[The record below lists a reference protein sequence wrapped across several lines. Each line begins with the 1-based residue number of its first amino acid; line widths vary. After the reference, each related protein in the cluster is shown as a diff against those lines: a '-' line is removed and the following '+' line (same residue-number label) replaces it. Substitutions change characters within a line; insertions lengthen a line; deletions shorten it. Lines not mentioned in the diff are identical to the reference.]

1 MTVAR
6 AWLLVTVLATTAV
19 APCRVVLAAG
29 RPSWLPGEVV
39 AWRASPGAR
48 EAELRVRGVVVAR
61 LFGPAAW
68 PRVAA
73 AARTLRRPLLPSLAV
88 GVRPRGASA
97 ALVVDGQAVLVAGRL
112 DARQEGTDPATLA
125 SRWAERLREA
135 LAIPPLAVTPSS
147 VVLSP
152 DGVAT
157 LQVAAATPGPLAV
170 GPADRRVVAVRLLRG
185 AIELRGRV
193 LGATVVVVSLGPYQV
208 AVPVSVRPPAG
219 HIPPEAEVVVTGAP
233 APATV
238 IREAVRR
245 QLDAAVVRTPGA
257 VLRWSA
263 IPVDG
268 PLEAGAAITVHVPVS
283 LRSPYAGPVERRM
296 AVTIRNEPLALR
308 DPEIL
313 LVSNRPETITG
324 NGLLFEE
331 MLQPRRGARLLYHH
345 MNGSPGQARI
355 LSITLINPG
364 ATRARV
370 HYLSGH
376 AGPSPDPMQVGWL
389 ATGRFLAALG
399 AGQGYLVEV
408 PARGATTFTAYTLPP
423 LALVSGLMQFQVVDG
438 GPIHLR
444 VAVRVPWLLDRTVT
458 ADLGPY
464 AFPHP
469 RGTFPGATV
478 DVVRELAVDQPTD
491 VAELGIMA
499 DLKDLRTGEA
509 LVGDYGVLYRLRLR
523 LRNPA
528 PGEVTA
534 ALVANA
540 AGGPARGVFVVDGT
554 MTDAGLLKP
563 GEDRTVATFAVAP
576 GSAREVTI
584 VTMPVAGSFYP
595 VRLSVRPQ

>member
-1 MTVAR
+1 AR
-6 AWLLVTVLATTAV
+6 A
-19 APCRVVLAAG
+19 
-29 RPSWLPGEVV
+29 
-39 AWRASPGAR
+39 
-48 EAELRVRGVVVAR
+48 
-61 LFGPAAW
+61 
-68 PRVAA
+68 
-73 AARTLRRPLLPSLAV
+73 LRRPLWPSPAV
-88 GVRPRGASA
+88 AVRPWGQSA
-97 ALVVDGQAVLVAGRL
+97 ALALDGRVVLVAGGL
-112 DARQEGTDPATLA
+112 DARQEGTDAVTLA

-135 LAIPPLAVTPSS
+135 LAVPPLAVTPSS

-157 LQVAAATPGPLAV
+157 LRVATATPGPLSV
-170 GPADRRVVAVRLLRG
+170 GEADRRVVAVRLLRG
-185 AIELRGRV
+185 AIELRGRA
-193 LGATVVVVSLGPYQV
+193 LGATVVPVYLGPYQA

-219 HIPPEAEVVVTGAP
+219 HIPPEVEVVVTGTP
-233 APATV
+233 ASVAV
-238 IREAVRR
+238 VREAVVR
-245 QLDAAVVRTPGA
+245 QLDVSVARTPGA

-263 IPVDG
+263 IPVDA
-268 PLEAGAAITVHVPVS
+268 PLAAGAAVTVHVPVS
-283 LRSPYAGPVERRM
+283 VRSPYAGPVERRM
-296 AVTIRNEPLALR
+296 AVTVRNEPLALR

-331 MLQPRRGARLLYHH
+331 TLQPRRGARLLYHH

-355 LSITLINPG
+355 LTITLINPG

-376 AGPSPDPMQVGWL
+376 AGPSPDPLQVGWL

-399 AGQGYLVEV
+399 VGQGYLVEV
-408 PARGATTFTAYTLPP
+408 PARGATTFTAYALPP
-423 LALVSGLMQFQVVDG
+423 LALVSGLMQFQVIDG
-438 GPIHLR
+438 GPVHLR

-458 ADLGPY
+458 GDLGPY

-478 DVVRELAVDQPTD
+478 DVAREVTLDQRAD

-523 LRNPA
+523 LRNPT

-540 AGGPARGVFVVDGT
+540 AGGPARGVFVIDGT
-554 MTDAGLLKP
+554 MTDVGLLTP
-563 GEDRTVATFAVAP
+563 NEDRTVATFAVPPA
-576 GSAREVTI
+576 GARDVTV